1 MEDLRKATS
10 GTSEFTDVDIAVY
23 LRICTSAEVGGDLG
37 DLTYDDALSALSRI
51 SALRK
56 LRASVLQIQ
65 LSRANNTKQKNC
77 ELAGCVQ

>member
-37 DLTYDDALSALSRI
+37 DLTYDDAHREQLGRI
-51 SALRK
+51 QYGEA
-56 LRASVLQIQ
+56 AM
-65 LSRANNTKQKNC
+65 
-77 ELAGCVQ
+77 